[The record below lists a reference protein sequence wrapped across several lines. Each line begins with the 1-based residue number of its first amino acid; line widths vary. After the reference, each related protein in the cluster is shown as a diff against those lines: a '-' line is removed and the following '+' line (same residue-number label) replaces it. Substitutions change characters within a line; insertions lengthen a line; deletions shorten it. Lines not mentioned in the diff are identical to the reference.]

1 MSTDGQGTKWRR
13 KNAENFKWLST
24 ARALQT
30 DDRRKDDSIANVNV
44 SSLKTLLDVGLV
56 NYYYLYF
63 TCRPLCILVSLCV
76 SACDYS
82 LSNSKCIAKDVTY
95 CVYDTIRHDTIR
107 WSILTMS
114 RRPKLTRVGRGL
126 YLRTKCHLDA
136 SSRLAT
142 INMGRKF
149 GGSSTPCF
157 GEGLVSPSSTMWTGP
172 RPTSMP
178 SAMLIHPAVRPQW
191 PWAENWGLCPR
202 SPPPFWEGGWVP
214 I

>member
-1 MSTDGQGTKWRR
+1 LHNFRDIAFHRSKIAIFGYPSFLCFTPPTIEGVPLGDLPKNFPWMSTDGQGTKWRR

-24 ARALQT
+24 ARALQTDDRQT

-126 YLRTKCHLDA
+126 PPYQV
-136 SSRLAT
+136 SS
-142 INMGRKF
+142 
-149 GGSSTPCF
+149 
-157 GEGLVSPSSTMWTGP
+157 
-172 RPTSMP
+172 
-178 SAMLIHPAVRPQW
+178 
-191 PWAENWGLCPR
+191 
-202 SPPPFWEGGWVP
+202 
-214 I
+214 